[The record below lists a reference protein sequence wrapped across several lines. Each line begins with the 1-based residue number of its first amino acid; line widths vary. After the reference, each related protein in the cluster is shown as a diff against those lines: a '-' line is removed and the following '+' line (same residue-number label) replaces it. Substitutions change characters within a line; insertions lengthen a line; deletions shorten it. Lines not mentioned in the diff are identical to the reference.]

1 MCLKLANWFIQ
12 EAKVWSQTKGRA
24 FSLQRLSDSDLSI
37 QSIHLCKERIS
48 GQIEMS
54 AKTEDG
60 ELWKEFEEDV
70 SKELGVTQGRLGLAE
85 NIDCAWSN
93 SVSGLHRIRKVQD
106 EFPWESMISRA
117 IYSMSHNMV
126 ITGIM
131 GWDVRWQRESNK
143 ILPGL
148 LRVLESRMSFLKNK
162 KLLFMCIELSIEY
175 VVWFAKWKNT

>member
-1 MCLKLANWFIQ
+1 MYLELANWFIQ

-37 QSIHLCKERIS
+37 HSIHLCKERIS

-60 ELWKEFEEDV
+60 ELWKGFGEDV

-85 NIDCAWSN
+85 NIDCGWLN
-93 SVSGLHRIRKVQD
+93 SVSGLHIIRKVQD
-106 EFPWESMISRA
+106 EFPRESMISRA
-117 IYSMSHNMV
+117 IYSMSHDMV

-131 GWDVRWQRESNK
+131 GWDGRWQRESNK

-148 LRVLESRMSFLKNK
+148 LRVLESRMPFLKNK
-162 KLLFMCIELSIEY
+162 KLLFMCTELSIEY
-175 VVWFAKWKNT
+175 LVWFAKWKNT